1 MKRENQIGW
10 IAICGT
16 FLLYPILPQ
25 YIYIFKGLNIVN
37 FCGALTII
45 SAIIGGVIY
54 KCKIPYLIF
63 PYILYAT
70 YYFISYCAE
79 GAWLSALSL
88 AMMMVVIPLLIVG
101 FVNTNRRFETA
112 IDLLIDGGF
121 VLSLLGIVESITKI
135 NLVGVVLLLFS
146 YVAVL
151 VYAKR
156 KNSSCPGSCSFNTIF
171 FSMMLIYFVCE
182 LGVQETDLA
191 RMYCIWISL
200 LISYNRID
208 QNNRMEK
215 DL

>member
-25 YIYIFKGLNIVN
+25 YIYLFKGLNIVN

-45 SAIIGGVIY
+45 GVIIGGVIY

-70 YYFISYCAE
+70 YYSISYCAE

-88 AMMMVVIPLLIVG
+88 AMMMVVIPLLSVG

-112 IDLLIDGGF
+112 INLLIDGGF
-121 VLSLLGIVESITKI
+121 ILSLLGIV
-135 NLVGVVLLLFS
+135 FS
-146 YVAVL
+146 YIAVL

-156 KNSSCPGSCSFNTIF
+156 KNSSCSGSCSFNTIF

-200 LISYNRID
+200 LISYNKID

>member
-37 FCGALTII
+37 FCGALTIV

-88 AMMMVVIPLLIVG
+88 Y
-101 FVNTNRRFETA
+101 TNVLKKWA
-112 IDLLIDGGF
+112 IHLVKKSDLA
-121 VLSLLGIVESITKI
+121 
-135 NLVGVVLLLFS
+135 FS
-146 YVAVL
+146 RDTQSAQE
-151 VYAKR
+151 
-156 KNSSCPGSCSFNTIF
+156 
-171 FSMMLIYFVCE
+171 MHE
-182 LGVQETDLA
+182 LGAGNVVVATDLA
-191 RMYCIWISL
+191 FALPYYKEKYDLNSSKRKVGINVSSL
-200 LISYNRID
+200 LWDGGHNIKLKVS
-208 QNNRMEK
+208 
-215 DL
+215 